1 MDIKDE
7 ERMATIPVIVHQLG
21 MERLMRIIR
30 LLVVII
36 IVLSG
41 IVAYCIYEMN
51 QYEYADVDLDSQSG
65 GIASYMGNHANGVIN
80 GDGKGTDE
88 DQKEQE

>member
-7 ERMATIPVIVHQLG
+7 ERMATIPLIAHQLG
-21 MERLMRIIR
+21 MERLMRVIKM
-30 LLVVII
+30 LVVII
-36 IVLSG
+36 VVLSA
-41 IVAYCIYEMN
+41 ILAYCIYEMN

-80 GDGKGTDE
+80 GSGQSKDE
-88 DQKEQE
+88 NQEKQE